1 MQMRNHLSIDGSI
14 EQKCVATGRQS
25 IEVSIFFRGA
35 AKLGAGCGFQPPA
48 ISPGRID
55 NEETWNATGTL
66 ASKLLTNFS

>member
-35 AKLGAGCGFQPPA
+35 AKLGAGCGV
-48 ISPGRID
+48 
-55 NEETWNATGTL
+55 
-66 ASKLLTNFS
+66 

>member
-1 MQMRNHLSIDGSI
+1 MRNHLSIDGSI

-25 IEVSIFFRGA
+25 IEVSIFS
-35 AKLGAGCGFQPPA
+35 AGPQSWVPVVGSSHPA